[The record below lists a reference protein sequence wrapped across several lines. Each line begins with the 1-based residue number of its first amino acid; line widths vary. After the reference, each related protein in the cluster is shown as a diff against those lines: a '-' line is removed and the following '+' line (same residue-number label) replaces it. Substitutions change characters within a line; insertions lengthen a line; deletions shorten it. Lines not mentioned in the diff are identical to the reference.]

1 MVKKNRRGKPSCPIG
16 STAFILCYCKDTS
29 TNHCAHILSRWKQH
43 NRVIS
48 KATTDVRR
56 VLLKDERSREKCR
69 IDALQQMEHYWSN
82 HIASFRSS
90 GYGFGKRHHQRIGT
104 RKLKVS
110 DSKTHLRPIKKTHPK
125 REFAHHRT
133 KVTNQKR
140 NLM

>member
-1 MVKKNRRGKPSCPIG
+1 VDGEEEQKGETIMPDWIDRLHFVLLQR
-16 STAFILCYCKDTS
+16 
-29 TNHCAHILSRWKQH
+29 HIHQSLRE
-43 NRVIS
+43 

-56 VLLKDERSREKCR
+56 VLLKDERSREKSR

-82 HIASFRSS
+82 HIVSFRSS

-110 DSKTHLRPIKKTHPK
+110 DSKTLMRPIKKTHPK